1 MSKKKNVQTTL
12 SEETYQK
19 LITIAKKND
28 LTLKQILQ
36 NAIHQFIDFNSGINP
51 QDPIFNLEPV
61 AYGSK
66 EVSEKID
73 SILYGEKN

>member
-19 LITIAKKND
+19 LISIAKKND

-36 NAIHQFIDFNSGINP
+36 NAISQFIDFNSGINP
-51 QDPIFNLEPV
+51 QDPNFNLKPV
-61 AYGSK
+61 SYGSK

>member
-19 LITIAKKND
+19 LIGIAKKND

-36 NAIHQFIDFNSGINP
+36 NAITQFIDFNSGINP
-51 QDPIFNLEPV
+51 QDPIFNLKPV
-61 AYGSK
+61 SYGSK
-66 EVSEKID
+66 EVSENVD

>member
-19 LITIAKKND
+19 LVTIAKKND

-36 NAIHQFIDFNSGINP
+36 DAINQFIDLNSGINP
-51 QDPIFNLEPV
+51 QDPIFKLEPV
-61 AYGSK
+61 SYGAN

-73 SILYGEKN
+73 SILYGESN